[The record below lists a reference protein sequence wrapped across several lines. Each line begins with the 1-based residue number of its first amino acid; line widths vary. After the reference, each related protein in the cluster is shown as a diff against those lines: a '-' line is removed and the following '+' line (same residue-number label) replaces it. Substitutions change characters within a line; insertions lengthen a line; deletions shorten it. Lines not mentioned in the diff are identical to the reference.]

1 MTGHTSDEVIDI
13 PQKNR
18 STDSESATKTPEI
31 KSGVVQ
37 DSPGNPNIGTTNEGM
52 LDDHGNY
59 KKDDDSILDAVDEQT
74 VFDPAVPAGGTGKHG
89 RPTDDSDPGHS

>member
-1 MTGHTSDEVIDI
+1 MLPFMTGHTSDEVIDV

-37 DSPGNPNIGTTNEGM
+37 DSPGNSNFSTTEEGL
-52 LDDHGNY
+52 LDNHGNY
-59 KKDDDSILDAVDEQT
+59 KKDDDSILDAVKDDE
-74 VFDPAVPAGGTGKHG
+74 A
-89 RPTDDSDPGHS
+89 